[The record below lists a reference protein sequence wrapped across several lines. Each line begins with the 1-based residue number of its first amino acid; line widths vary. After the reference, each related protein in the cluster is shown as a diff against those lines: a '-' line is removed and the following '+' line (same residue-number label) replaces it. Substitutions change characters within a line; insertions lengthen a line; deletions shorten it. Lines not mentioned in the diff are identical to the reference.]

1 MTEEE
6 MQRIAEI
13 IVDKI
18 GEMQKAYE
26 ADFKSDMEDLIKKGF
41 DVDVEILNDIDVIA
55 EEVALLQERLEN
67 HIEDEEFEEAGIIR
81 DKIKYLRKKYK
92 L

>member
-1 MTEEE
+1 MTEED

-18 GEMQKAYE
+18 GAMQKAYE

-41 DVDVEILNDIDVIA
+41 DVDVEILNDNDVIA
-55 EEVALLQERLEN
+55 EEVTLLQERLED
-67 HIEDEEFEEAGIIR
+67 HIANEEFEKAGIIR
-81 DKIKYLRKKYK
+81 DKIKYLKTKYK

>member
-67 HIEDEEFEEAGIIR
+67 HIEDEEFEKAGIIR